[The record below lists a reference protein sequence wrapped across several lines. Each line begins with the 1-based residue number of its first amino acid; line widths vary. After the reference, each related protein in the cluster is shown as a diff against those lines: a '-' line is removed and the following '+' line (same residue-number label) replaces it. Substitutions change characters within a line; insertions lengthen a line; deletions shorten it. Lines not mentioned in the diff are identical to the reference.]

1 MGSPPAIFFGS
12 TAFVAQTSVCGVPS
26 DLGESANRVP
36 HRFSVVAGECGG
48 ARAKFTEPH
57 RRKSVLLNPPIDIMS
72 ASTTTVTTSANCW
85 SCSTAT
91 AGAHFC
97 PACGK
102 IQPLPKGAD
111 YFAFF
116 GMPRK
121 LTLDLG
127 TLEQKFHSLSWKLHP
142 DHFVRASEDE
152 RQLSLDLS
160 SQLNDAT
167 RTLRDPVARV
177 EYLLSL
183 FGMRKEGQKKQQA
196 PPELLEEVFEL
207 NESLDE
213 LREARASG
221 GSAAQLPGL
230 RAKLESAQHKFESSL
245 ADVDQEL
252 ARVSAEWD
260 AALDSSADEAPKK
273 KLMERMN
280 EVLNRRSYIRNLVNG
295 VRQELVTGE

>member
-1 MGSPPAIFFGS
+1 
-12 TAFVAQTSVCGVPS
+12 
-26 DLGESANRVP
+26 
-36 HRFSVVAGECGG
+36 
-48 ARAKFTEPH
+48 
-57 RRKSVLLNPPIDIMS
+57 MS
-72 ASTTTVTTSANCW
+72 APSTTVTTSANCW
-85 SCSTAT
+85 SCSAAT
-91 AGAHFC
+91 DNAHFC

-102 IQPLPKGAD
+102 IQPLPRDAD

-116 GMPRK
+116 GVPRK
-121 LTLDLG
+121 LTLDLA
-127 TLEQKFHSLSWKLHP
+127 TIEQRFHSLSWKLHP
-142 DHFVRASEDE
+142 DHFVRASEVE

-160 SQLNDAT
+160 SQLNDAY

-183 FGMRKEGQKKQQA
+183 SGMRKEGQKKQQA

-221 GSAAQLPGL
+221 ENTEQMPDL

-245 ADVDQEL
+245 ADVDLEL
-252 ARVSAEWD
+252 AGVSAEWD
-260 AALDSSADEAPKK
+260 AALDSGADEAAKK

-295 VRQELVTGE
+295 VRQELAT